1 MAHIYAVA
9 NQKGGVGKTTTCV
22 CLGAAL
28 AEHGKRVLLVDLDP
42 QGGLTTALGFDPD
55 AFAHTIYDVL
65 IDAGPSLSEVIETSN
80 TDGVDF
86 VPANLDLAGAEG
98 ELLGEIGW
106 DRTLKAALAPVH
118 EGYDYI
124 FLDCPPSLGVLT
136 TNALIAA
143 QRVIIPVQTEYLAM
157 RGLKQLTRVL
167 AKVRRKGNPQ
177 LEAKVL
183 RTLHQARTIHA
194 TEASAELENVLGG
207 QIYRTIIHRTIK
219 FAEASVAG
227 EPILSYRPKS
237 KGAMLYRELAKE
249 VLHDGEKTSVR
260 EGQGR

>member
-1 MAHIYAVA
+1 MAYIYAVA

-28 AEHGKRVLLVDLDP
+28 AEHGKRILLVDLDP
-42 QGGLTTALGFDPD
+42 QGGLTTALGFNPD
-55 AFAHTIYDVL
+55 SFADTIYTVL
-65 IDAGPSLSEVIETSN
+65 IDEGLSLSQVITPTK
-80 TDGVDF
+80 TDDVDF

-106 DRTLKAALAPVH
+106 DRTLKAALAPVQDN
-118 EGYDYI
+118 YDYV

-143 QRVIIPVQTEYLAM
+143 HRVIIPVQTEYLAM

-167 AKVRRKGNPQ
+167 SKVRKKGNSE
-177 LEAKVL
+177 LKAKVL
-183 RTLHQARTIHA
+183 RTLHQSRTVHA
-194 TEASAELENVLGG
+194 TEASAELESVLGN
-207 QIYRTIIHRTIK
+207 QIYRTIINRTIK

-227 EPILSYRPKS
+227 EPILSYLPKS

-249 VLHDGEKTSVR
+249 VLHDG
-260 EGQGR
+260 

>member
-9 NQKGGVGKTTTCV
+9 NQKGGVGKTTTCI

-55 AFAHTIYDVL
+55 RFDTTIYTVL
-65 IDAGPSLSEVIETSN
+65 IDEGISLSQAITKSK

-106 DRTLKAALAPVH
+106 DRTLKVVLEPVQDD
-118 EGYDYI
+118 YDYI

-143 QRVIIPVQTEYLAM
+143 HRVIIPVQTEYLAM

-167 AKVRRKGNPQ
+167 SKVRRKGNPE

-183 RTLHQARTIHA
+183 RTLHQSRTVHA
-194 TEASAELENVLGG
+194 SEASAELENVLGD
-207 QIYRTIIHRTIK
+207 QIYQTIIHRTIK

-227 EPILSYRPKS
+227 EPILTYLPKS

-249 VLHDGEKTSVR
+249 VLHDG
-260 EGQGR
+260 

>member
-1 MAHIYAVA
+1 MARIYAVA

-28 AEHGKRVLLVDLDP
+28 AEHNKKVLLVDLDP
-42 QGGLTTALGFDPD
+42 QGGLTTALAFDPD
-55 AFAHTIYDVL
+55 AFDHTIYTVL
-65 IDAGPSLSEVIETSN
+65 IDEDLALSQVITATK

-106 DRTLKAALAPVH
+106 DRTLKAALDPVQDN
-118 EGYDYI
+118 YDYI

-143 QRVIIPVQTEYLAM
+143 HHVIIPVQTEYLAM

-167 AKVRRKGNPQ
+167 DKVRRKGNPH
-177 LEAKVL
+177 LTAKVL
-183 RTLHQARTIHA
+183 RTLHQSRTVHA
-194 TEASAELENVLGG
+194 TEASAELERVLGDR
-207 QIYRTIIHRTIK
+207 IYRTIIRRTIK

-227 EPILSYRPKS
+227 EPILSYLPKS

-249 VLHDGEKTSVR
+249 VLHDG
-260 EGQGR
+260 